1 MSIEYA
7 NEYSEMNTFFCSDD
21 SWQVGEDVI
30 GSATNYQTYILVEC
44 PLPWTS
50 EAFNS
55 KWVPQNLKIL
65 VEEVK
70 RAKLPIRFLLIAN
83 DVSHKVNYTTLLIYQ
98 KKEGLSKGYHKQ
110 EFKLENI
117 EKVAAVVQKLLCGIS
132 SNSEIETTTIKDILV
147 CTHGSHDKCCARYGA
162 PFYFQVTA
170 NNADLCLDNV
180 RIWKSSHFG
189 GHRFAP
195 TVIDLPEGRYYG
207 RLDKDSFRSILTR
220 TGDIG
225 CLNKVYRGWGILPA
239 ALQILERE
247 LILCNGWDWL
257 NYKVAGK
264 ILEQSLDNNT
274 ILGELSFEQPSG
286 SLYTYQA
293 KLVRDENKTQQL
305 KSSCNA
311 TKELVVTKYAV
322 ASLWLSSSKVMT
334 YST

>member
-1 MSIEYA
+1 
-7 NEYSEMNTFFCSDD
+7 MNTFFCSDY
-21 SWQVGEDVI
+21 SREAGEDII

-55 KWVPQNLKIL
+55 KWVPENLRLL
-65 VEEVK
+65 VDEVK
-70 RAKLPIRFLLIAN
+70 RSKLPIRFLLIAN
-83 DVSHKVNYTTLLIYQ
+83 DLSHKVNHTTLLIYQ
-98 KKEGLSKGYHKQ
+98 KQEGLSNGYHKQ
-110 EFKLENI
+110 EFKLPNI
-117 EKVAAVVQKLLCGIS
+117 EQVAGVIQKCLWGIS
-132 SNSEIETTTIKDILV
+132 ANFEVETNTLRDILV

-162 PFYFQVTA
+162 PFYFKVTA
-170 NNADLCLDNV
+170 TTADLNLDNV

-207 RLDKDSFRSILTR
+207 CLELDSFRTILTR
-220 TGDIG
+220 TGDIQ

-239 ALQILERE
+239 SLQTLERE
-247 LILCNGWDWL
+247 LILIHGWDWF

-274 ILGELSFEQPSG
+274 ILVELSFENPSG

-293 KLVRDENKTQQL
+293 KLVKDESKTQKL
-305 KSSCNA
+305 KSSCNTA
-311 TKELVVTKYAV
+311 HESVMTKYAV
-322 ASLWLSSSKVMT
+322 DSLWVTSSKVMS